1 MLSLTQAILSVFV
14 MGGVILACRILP
26 FMLLAKSGSRT
37 FARVLVFI
45 ERTVPPVA
53 MTVLAFSSIAGE
65 YKTGLAIGFY
75 GTIASLCTVVLH
87 LWKRN
92 ALVSILGGTGAYIL
106 LSYLGL

>member
-1 MLSLTQAILSVFV
+1 MLSLNQAILSVFA

-26 FMLLAKSGSRT
+26 FILVGKSGSRT

-65 YKTGLAIGFY
+65 YKTGIPIGLY
-75 GTIASLCTVVLH
+75 GTIASFCTVVLH

-106 LSYLGL
+106 LNNIFL